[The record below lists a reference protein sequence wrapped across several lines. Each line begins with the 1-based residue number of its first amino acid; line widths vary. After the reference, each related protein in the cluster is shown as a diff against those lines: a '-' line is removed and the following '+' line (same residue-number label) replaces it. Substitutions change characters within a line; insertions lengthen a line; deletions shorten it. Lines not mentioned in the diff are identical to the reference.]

1 MSLGK
6 WIGLVVFLVSIYI
19 LWEIRQVLLLGF
31 TAVVLAS
38 ALNGLVRQLTKR
50 GIRRGFAVALAIF
63 AIIGVTGLIGLL
75 VIPPFVAQA
84 QQLFELAPRSLT
96 RIEELIE
103 DAQKTGLAFGLP
115 SAGIEIPVDSLIE
128 NIREKIPAFAES
140 LLDNFF
146 ALFSNSLLV
155 ALNILLILVL
165 TIMFLVDPDQYRRM
179 FIRLFPAFYRRRV
192 DHILGL
198 CDAALDNW
206 MLGIL
211 FNMTVIAICSGL
223 GLWALGVKLVLANAL
238 IAGLLEAIPN
248 IGPTLSLIP
257 PMAIALLDSPLKAV
271 LVLALYILI
280 QQLEQYLL
288 VPAVMAKQL
297 SLAPAITLLSQIV
310 FALFFGFLGLLLALP
325 LLVIGQIWVKEVLVK
340 DILDRWTHSPL
351 TRTPVFATE
360 GVAISDDLQESRTS
374 DLPTVT
380 PSKEESS

>member
-128 NIREKIPAFAES
+128 NMREKIPAFAES

-192 DHILGL
+192 DYILGL

-206 MLGIL
+206 ILGIL
-211 FNMTVIAICSGL
+211 FNMTVIAVCSGL

-257 PMAIALLDSPLKAV
+257 PMRSH
-271 LVLALYILI
+271 
-280 QQLEQYLL
+280 
-288 VPAVMAKQL
+288 
-297 SLAPAITLLSQIV
+297 
-310 FALFFGFLGLLLALP
+310 F
-325 LLVIGQIWVKEVLVK
+325 
-340 DILDRWTHSPL
+340 
-351 TRTPVFATE
+351 
-360 GVAISDDLQESRTS
+360 
-374 DLPTVT
+374 
-380 PSKEESS
+380 

>member
-128 NIREKIPAFAES
+128 NMREKIPAFAES

-192 DHILGL
+192 DYILGL

-206 MLGIL
+206 ILGIL
-211 FNMTVIAICSGL
+211 FNMTVIAVCSGL

-340 DILDRWTHSPL
+340 DILDRWNHSPL
-351 TRTPVFATE
+351 TRTPVLASE
-360 GVAISDDLQESRTS
+360 GVAIPNDSQGSMTS

-380 PSKEESS
+380 PPKEESS